1 MSRMTPSGRHGFE
14 SSNLGNAVPSGSSVF
29 VRDAKAVAVQQ
40 KIDEEHQK
48 LVQQKIAERL
58 GHGQEP
64 QPKPITFGVDGT
76 KPVEP
81 WADTVARMLAN
92 RKSNAASLQELRKQ
106 AESETEPVKAPEQN
120 YEI

>member
-1 MSRMTPSGRHGFE
+1 MKFQSG
-14 SSNLGNAVPSGSSVF
+14 NLGNAVPSGSSVF

-58 GHGQEP
+58 GHGENP
-64 QPKPITFGVDGT
+64 QPKRINFGVDGT

-81 WADTVARMLAN
+81 WSDTIARMLKN
-92 RKSNAASLQELRKQ
+92 RQSNADQLKTQRQEQ
-106 AESETEPVKAPEQN
+106 E
-120 YEI
+120 

>member
-1 MSRMTPSGRHGFE
+1 MKFQSG
-14 SSNLGNAVPSGSSVF
+14 NLGNAVPSGSSVF

-58 GHGQEP
+58 GHGENP
-64 QPKPITFGVDGT
+64 QPKRINFGVDGT

-81 WADTVARMLAN
+81 WSETVARMLKQQV
-92 RKSNAASLQELRKQ
+92 RNAPVQRQEQ
-106 AESETEPVKAPEQN
+106 E
-120 YEI
+120 